1 SSMATCAP
9 FSSNACTVARPIPP
23 FAPVTATTRPAI
35 SSHVSFIVHPS
46 LLHAYSNLFHM
57 YWRVMHR
64 RVVHWRSI
72 ALTPCPRALC
82 SSSPLFLCSSVPLFL
97 SSPSRFVTIGSCGA
111 MARWFHLS
119 LWCRCRL
126 ARHRAKH
133 YQQDRRQCAPS

>member
-46 LLHAYSNLFHM
+46 LLHAYSYLFHM
-57 YWRVMHR
+57 YWRIMHR
-64 RVVHWRSI
+64 RVLHWRSS

-82 SSSPLFLCSSVPLFL
+82 SSVHLFICSSVPLVPVSL
-97 SSPSRFVTIGSCGA
+97 RHNRLVRRDGA
-111 MARWFHLS
+111 MV
-119 LWCRCRL
+119 
-126 ARHRAKH
+126 
-133 YQQDRRQCAPS
+133 PS